1 MKKHS
6 SRPYAVTLLMLV
18 VLVFVAWGTQGL
30 FSAVAP
36 GEEAPNFQVRDLSGN
51 AVELEDNRGKVV
63 MVNIWATWCAP
74 CLEELPMFES
84 VHNRIGHEVT
94 FLGVNVSDSPTRAN
108 ELIADAGISYQM
120 GRDPEGNFLVGL
132 GIVGLPATVFID
144 SEGTIVDV
152 HMGQIS
158 DEDLDKK
165 ISWVH
170 K

>member
-1 MKKHS
+1 M
-6 SRPYAVTLLMLV
+6 RRLFIAVILFLLVGVFIFFWNNQKDDQISEDVLSVSFALNEGRNTTLKELVSEKNQPLV
-18 VLVFVAWGTQGL
+18 V
-30 FSAVAP
+30 
-36 GEEAPNFQVRDLSGN
+36 NF
-51 AVELEDNRGKVV
+51 
-63 MVNIWATWCAP
+63 WATWCAP

-94 FLGVNVSDSPTRAN
+94 FLGVNVSDSPTKAN

-158 DEDLDKK
+158 DADLDKK

>member
-1 MKKHS
+1 MRRLFIAAILFLLVGAFIFFWNNQKDDQIS
-6 SRPYAVTLLMLV
+6 EDVLSVSFALNEGRNTTLKEFVSEKNQPLV
-18 VLVFVAWGTQGL
+18 V
-30 FSAVAP
+30 
-36 GEEAPNFQVRDLSGN
+36 NF
-51 AVELEDNRGKVV
+51 
-63 MVNIWATWCAP
+63 WATWCAP

-94 FLGVNVSDSPTRAN
+94 FLGINVSDSPTKAN
-108 ELIADAGISYQM
+108 EMIADAGISYQM

-158 DEDLDKK
+158 DADLDKK

>member
-1 MKKHS
+1 MRRLFIAAILFLLVGAFIFFWNNQKDDQIS
-6 SRPYAVTLLMLV
+6 EDVLSVSFALNEGRNTTLKELVSEKNQPLV
-18 VLVFVAWGTQGL
+18 V
-30 FSAVAP
+30 
-36 GEEAPNFQVRDLSGN
+36 NF
-51 AVELEDNRGKVV
+51 
-63 MVNIWATWCAP
+63 WATWCAP

-94 FLGVNVSDSPTRAN
+94 FLGINVSDSPTKAN
-108 ELIADAGISYQM
+108 EMIADAGISYQM

-144 SEGTIVDV
+144 NEGTIVDV

-158 DEDLDKK
+158 DADLDKK

>member
-1 MKKHS
+1 MRRLFIAAILFLLVGAFIFFWNNQKDDQIS
-6 SRPYAVTLLMLV
+6 EDVLSVSFALNEGRNTTLKELVSEKNQPLV
-18 VLVFVAWGTQGL
+18 V
-30 FSAVAP
+30 
-36 GEEAPNFQVRDLSGN
+36 NF
-51 AVELEDNRGKVV
+51 
-63 MVNIWATWCAP
+63 WATWCAP

-94 FLGVNVSDSPTRAN
+94 FLGVNVSDSPTKAN
-108 ELIADAGISYQM
+108 EMIADAGISYQM

-158 DEDLDKK
+158 DADLDKK

>member
-1 MKKHS
+1 MVGAFIFFWNNQKDDQIS
-6 SRPYAVTLLMLV
+6 EDVLSVSFALNEGRNTTLKELVSEKNQPLV
-18 VLVFVAWGTQGL
+18 V
-30 FSAVAP
+30 
-36 GEEAPNFQVRDLSGN
+36 NF
-51 AVELEDNRGKVV
+51 
-63 MVNIWATWCAP
+63 WATWCAP

-94 FLGVNVSDSPTRAN
+94 FLGINVSDSPTKAN
-108 ELIADAGISYQM
+108 EMIADAGISYQM

-158 DEDLDKK
+158 DADLDKK

>member
-1 MKKHS
+1 MRRLFIAAILFLLVGAFIFFWNNQKDDQIS
-6 SRPYAVTLLMLV
+6 EDVLSVSFALNEGRNTTLKEFVSEKNQPLV
-18 VLVFVAWGTQGL
+18 V
-30 FSAVAP
+30 
-36 GEEAPNFQVRDLSGN
+36 NF
-51 AVELEDNRGKVV
+51 
-63 MVNIWATWCAP
+63 WATWCAP

-94 FLGVNVSDSPTRAN
+94 FLGINVSDSPTKAN
-108 ELIADAGISYQM
+108 EMIVDAGISYQM

-158 DEDLDKK
+158 DADLDKK

>member
-1 MKKHS
+1 MRRLFIAAILFLLVGAFIFFWNNQKDDQIS
-6 SRPYAVTLLMLV
+6 EDVLSVSFALNEGRNTTLKELVSEKNKPLV
-18 VLVFVAWGTQGL
+18 V
-30 FSAVAP
+30 
-36 GEEAPNFQVRDLSGN
+36 NF
-51 AVELEDNRGKVV
+51 
-63 MVNIWATWCAP
+63 WATWCAP

-94 FLGVNVSDSPTRAN
+94 FLGINVSDSPTKAN
-108 ELIADAGISYQM
+108 EMIIDAGISYQM

-158 DEDLDKK
+158 DADLDKK

>member
-1 MKKHS
+1 MRRLFIAAILFLLVGAFIFFWNNQKDDQIPEDVLS
-6 SRPYAVTLLMLV
+6 VSFALNEGRNTTLKELVSEKNKPLV
-18 VLVFVAWGTQGL
+18 V
-30 FSAVAP
+30 
-36 GEEAPNFQVRDLSGN
+36 NF
-51 AVELEDNRGKVV
+51 
-63 MVNIWATWCAP
+63 WATWCAP

-94 FLGVNVSDSPTRAN
+94 FLGINVSDSPTKAN
-108 ELIADAGISYQM
+108 EMIIDAGISYQM

-158 DEDLDKK
+158 DADLDKK

>member
-1 MKKHS
+1 MRRLFIAAILFLLVGAFIFFWNNQKDDQIS
-6 SRPYAVTLLMLV
+6 EDVLSVSFALNEVGNTTLKELVSEKNQPLV
-18 VLVFVAWGTQGL
+18 V
-30 FSAVAP
+30 
-36 GEEAPNFQVRDLSGN
+36 NF
-51 AVELEDNRGKVV
+51 
-63 MVNIWATWCAP
+63 WATWCAP

-94 FLGVNVSDSPTRAN
+94 FLGINVSDSPTKAN
-108 ELIADAGISYQM
+108 EMIADAGISYQM

-158 DEDLDKK
+158 DADLDKK

>member
-1 MKKHS
+1 MRRLFIAAILFLLVGAFIFFWNNQKDDQIS
-6 SRPYAVTLLMLV
+6 EDVLSVSFALNEGRNTTLKELVSEKNQPLV
-18 VLVFVAWGTQGL
+18 V
-30 FSAVAP
+30 
-36 GEEAPNFQVRDLSGN
+36 NF
-51 AVELEDNRGKVV
+51 
-63 MVNIWATWCAP
+63 WATWCAP

-94 FLGVNVSDSPTRAN
+94 FLGVNVSDSPTKAN

-158 DEDLDKK
+158 DADLDKK

>member
-1 MKKHS
+1 VRRLFIAAILFLLVGAFIFFWNNQKDDQIS
-6 SRPYAVTLLMLV
+6 EDVLSVSFALNEGRNTTLKELVSEKNQPLV
-18 VLVFVAWGTQGL
+18 V
-30 FSAVAP
+30 
-36 GEEAPNFQVRDLSGN
+36 NF
-51 AVELEDNRGKVV
+51 
-63 MVNIWATWCAP
+63 WATWCAP

-94 FLGVNVSDSPTRAN
+94 FLGINVSDSPTKAN
-108 ELIADAGISYQM
+108 EMIADAGISYQM

-158 DEDLDKK
+158 DADLDKK

>member
-1 MKKHS
+1 MRRLFIAAILFLLVGAFIFFWNNQKDDQIS
-6 SRPYAVTLLMLV
+6 EDVLSVSFALNEGRNTTLKELVSEKNQPLV
-18 VLVFVAWGTQGL
+18 V
-30 FSAVAP
+30 
-36 GEEAPNFQVRDLSGN
+36 NF
-51 AVELEDNRGKVV
+51 
-63 MVNIWATWCAP
+63 WATWCAP

-94 FLGVNVSDSPTRAN
+94 FLGINVSDSPTKAN

-158 DEDLDKK
+158 DADLDKK

>member
-1 MKKHS
+1 MRRLFIAAILFLLVGAFIFFWNNQKDDQIS
-6 SRPYAVTLLMLV
+6 EDVLSLSFALNEGRNTTLKELVSEKNQPLV
-18 VLVFVAWGTQGL
+18 V
-30 FSAVAP
+30 
-36 GEEAPNFQVRDLSGN
+36 NF
-51 AVELEDNRGKVV
+51 
-63 MVNIWATWCAP
+63 WATWCAP

-94 FLGVNVSDSPTRAN
+94 FLGVNVSDSPTKAN

-158 DEDLDKK
+158 DADLDKK

>member
-1 MKKHS
+1 M
-6 SRPYAVTLLMLV
+6 RRLFIAVILFLLVGAFIFFWNNQKDDQISEDVLSVSFALNEGRNITLKELV
-18 VLVFVAWGTQGL
+18 SEKNQPFV
-30 FSAVAP
+30 V
-36 GEEAPNFQVRDLSGN
+36 NF
-51 AVELEDNRGKVV
+51 
-63 MVNIWATWCAP
+63 WATWCAP

-94 FLGVNVSDSPTRAN
+94 FLGINVSDSPTKAN
-108 ELIADAGISYQM
+108 EMIADAGISYQM

-158 DEDLDKK
+158 DADLDKK

>member
-1 MKKHS
+1 MRRLFIAAILFLLVGAFIFFWNNQKDDQIS
-6 SRPYAVTLLMLV
+6 EDVLSLSFALNEGRNTTLKELVSEKNQPLV
-18 VLVFVAWGTQGL
+18 V
-30 FSAVAP
+30 
-36 GEEAPNFQVRDLSGN
+36 NF
-51 AVELEDNRGKVV
+51 
-63 MVNIWATWCAP
+63 WATWCAP

-94 FLGVNVSDSPTRAN
+94 FLGINVSDSPTKAN
-108 ELIADAGISYQM
+108 EMIADAGISYQM

-158 DEDLDKK
+158 DADLDKK

>member
-1 MKKHS
+1 MRRLFIAAILFLLVGAFIFFWNNQKDDQIS
-6 SRPYAVTLLMLV
+6 EDVLSLSFALNEGRNTTLKELVSEKNQPLV
-18 VLVFVAWGTQGL
+18 V
-30 FSAVAP
+30 
-36 GEEAPNFQVRDLSGN
+36 NF
-51 AVELEDNRGKVV
+51 
-63 MVNIWATWCAP
+63 WATWCAP

-94 FLGVNVSDSPTRAN
+94 FLGINVSDSPTKAN
-108 ELIADAGISYQM
+108 EMIADTGISYQM

-158 DEDLDKK
+158 DADLDKK

>member
-1 MKKHS
+1 MRRLFIAAILFLLVGAFIFFWNNQKDDQIS
-6 SRPYAVTLLMLV
+6 EDVLSVSFALNEGRNTTLTELVSEKNQPLV
-18 VLVFVAWGTQGL
+18 V
-30 FSAVAP
+30 
-36 GEEAPNFQVRDLSGN
+36 NF
-51 AVELEDNRGKVV
+51 
-63 MVNIWATWCAP
+63 WATWCAP

-94 FLGVNVSDSPTRAN
+94 FLGINVSDSPTKAN
-108 ELIADAGISYQM
+108 EMIADAGISYQM

-158 DEDLDKK
+158 DADLDKK

>member
-1 MKKHS
+1 MRRLFITVILFLLVGVFIFFWNNQKDDQIS
-6 SRPYAVTLLMLV
+6 EDVLSVSFALNEGRNTTLKELVSEKNQPLV
-18 VLVFVAWGTQGL
+18 V
-30 FSAVAP
+30 
-36 GEEAPNFQVRDLSGN
+36 NF
-51 AVELEDNRGKVV
+51 
-63 MVNIWATWCAP
+63 WATWCAP
-74 CLEELPMFES
+74 CLEDLPMFES

-94 FLGVNVSDSPTRAN
+94 FLGVNVSDSPTKAN

-158 DEDLDKK
+158 DADLDKK

>member
-1 MKKHS
+1 MRRLFITVILFLLVGVFIFFWNNQKDDQIS
-6 SRPYAVTLLMLV
+6 EDVLSVSFALNEGRNTTLKELVSEKNQPLV
-18 VLVFVAWGTQGL
+18 V
-30 FSAVAP
+30 
-36 GEEAPNFQVRDLSGN
+36 NF
-51 AVELEDNRGKVV
+51 
-63 MVNIWATWCAP
+63 WATWCAP

-94 FLGVNVSDSPTRAN
+94 FLGVNVSDSPTKAN

-158 DEDLDKK
+158 DADLDKK

>member
-1 MKKHS
+1 MRRLFIAAILFLLVGAFIFFWNNQKDDQIS
-6 SRPYAVTLLMLV
+6 EDVLSVSFALNEGRNTTLKELVSEKNKPLV
-18 VLVFVAWGTQGL
+18 V
-30 FSAVAP
+30 
-36 GEEAPNFQVRDLSGN
+36 NF
-51 AVELEDNRGKVV
+51 
-63 MVNIWATWCAP
+63 WATWCAP

-94 FLGVNVSDSPTRAN
+94 FLGINVSDSPTKAN
-108 ELIADAGISYQM
+108 EMIIDAGISYQM
-120 GRDPEGNFLVGL
+120 GRDPEGNFLIGL

-158 DEDLDKK
+158 DADLDKK

>member
-1 MKKHS
+1 VRRLFIAAILFLLVGAFIFFWNNQKDDQIS
-6 SRPYAVTLLMLV
+6 EDVLSLSFALNEGRNTTLKELVSEKNQPLV
-18 VLVFVAWGTQGL
+18 V
-30 FSAVAP
+30 
-36 GEEAPNFQVRDLSGN
+36 NF
-51 AVELEDNRGKVV
+51 
-63 MVNIWATWCAP
+63 WATWCAP

-94 FLGVNVSDSPTRAN
+94 FLGINVSDSPTKAN
-108 ELIADAGISYQM
+108 EMIADTGISYQM

-158 DEDLDKK
+158 DADLDKK

>member
-1 MKKHS
+1 MRRLFIAAILFLLVGAFIFFWNNQKDDQIS
-6 SRPYAVTLLMLV
+6 EDVLSVSFALNEGRNTTLKELVSEKNQPLV
-18 VLVFVAWGTQGL
+18 V
-30 FSAVAP
+30 
-36 GEEAPNFQVRDLSGN
+36 NF
-51 AVELEDNRGKVV
+51 
-63 MVNIWATWCAP
+63 WATWCAP

-94 FLGVNVSDSPTRAN
+94 FLGINVSDSPTKAN
-108 ELIADAGISYQM
+108 EMIIDAGISYQM

-158 DEDLDKK
+158 DADLDKK

>member
-1 MKKHS
+1 MRRLFIAAILFLLVGAFIFFWNNQKDDQIS
-6 SRPYAVTLLMLV
+6 EDVLSVSFALNEGRNTTLKELVSEKNQPLV
-18 VLVFVAWGTQGL
+18 V
-30 FSAVAP
+30 
-36 GEEAPNFQVRDLSGN
+36 NF
-51 AVELEDNRGKVV
+51 
-63 MVNIWATWCAP
+63 WATWCAP

-94 FLGVNVSDSPTRAN
+94 FLGINVSDSPTKAN
-108 ELIADAGISYQM
+108 EMIADAGISYQM

-158 DEDLDKK
+158 DADLDKK

>member
-1 MKKHS
+1 MRRLFIAAILFLLVGAFIFFWNNQKDDQIS
-6 SRPYAVTLLMLV
+6 EDVLSVSFALNERRNTTLKELVSEKNQPLV
-18 VLVFVAWGTQGL
+18 V
-30 FSAVAP
+30 
-36 GEEAPNFQVRDLSGN
+36 NF
-51 AVELEDNRGKVV
+51 
-63 MVNIWATWCAP
+63 WATWCAP

-94 FLGVNVSDSPTRAN
+94 FLGINVSDSPTKAN
-108 ELIADAGISYQM
+108 EMIADAGISYQM

-158 DEDLDKK
+158 DTDLDKK

>member
-1 MKKHS
+1 MRRLFITVILFLLVGVFIFFWNNQKDDQIS
-6 SRPYAVTLLMLV
+6 EDVLSLSFALNEGRNTTLKELVSEKNQPLV
-18 VLVFVAWGTQGL
+18 V
-30 FSAVAP
+30 
-36 GEEAPNFQVRDLSGN
+36 NF
-51 AVELEDNRGKVV
+51 
-63 MVNIWATWCAP
+63 WATWCAP

-94 FLGVNVSDSPTRAN
+94 FLGVNVSDSPTKAN

-158 DEDLDKK
+158 DADLDKK

>member
-1 MKKHS
+1 MRRLFITVILFLLVGVFIFFWNNQKDDQIS
-6 SRPYAVTLLMLV
+6 EDVLSVSFALNEGRNTTLKELVSEKNQPLV
-18 VLVFVAWGTQGL
+18 V
-30 FSAVAP
+30 
-36 GEEAPNFQVRDLSGN
+36 NF
-51 AVELEDNRGKVV
+51 
-63 MVNIWATWCAP
+63 WATWCAP

-94 FLGVNVSDSPTRAN
+94 FLGINVSDSPTKAN
-108 ELIADAGISYQM
+108 EMIADAGISYQM

-158 DEDLDKK
+158 DADLDKK

>member
-1 MKKHS
+1 MRRLFIAAILFLLVGAFIFFWNNQKDDQIS
-6 SRPYAVTLLMLV
+6 EDVLSVSFALNEGRNTTLKELVSEKNQPLV
-18 VLVFVAWGTQGL
+18 V
-30 FSAVAP
+30 
-36 GEEAPNFQVRDLSGN
+36 NF
-51 AVELEDNRGKVV
+51 
-63 MVNIWATWCAP
+63 WATWCAP

-94 FLGVNVSDSPTRAN
+94 FLVVNVSDSPTKAN

-158 DEDLDKK
+158 DADLDKK

>member
-1 MKKHS
+1 MRRLFIAAILFLLVGAFIFFWNNQKDDQIS
-6 SRPYAVTLLMLV
+6 EDVLSVSFALNEGRNTTLKELVSEKNQPLV
-18 VLVFVAWGTQGL
+18 V
-30 FSAVAP
+30 
-36 GEEAPNFQVRDLSGN
+36 NF
-51 AVELEDNRGKVV
+51 
-63 MVNIWATWCAP
+63 WATWCAP

-94 FLGVNVSDSPTRAN
+94 FLGINVSDSPTKAN
-108 ELIADAGISYQM
+108 EMIADAGISYQM

-165 ISWVH
+165 ISRVH

>member
-1 MKKHS
+1 MRRLFIAAILFLLVGAFIFFWNNQKDDQIS
-6 SRPYAVTLLMLV
+6 EDVLSVSFALNEGRNTTLKELVSEKNQPLV
-18 VLVFVAWGTQGL
+18 V
-30 FSAVAP
+30 
-36 GEEAPNFQVRDLSGN
+36 NF
-51 AVELEDNRGKVV
+51 
-63 MVNIWATWCAP
+63 WATWCAP

-94 FLGVNVSDSPTRAN
+94 FLGINVSDSPTKAN

>member
-1 MKKHS
+1 MRRLFIAAILFLLVGAFIFFWNNQKDDQIS
-6 SRPYAVTLLMLV
+6 EDVLSLSFALNEGRNTTLKELVSEKNQPLV
-18 VLVFVAWGTQGL
+18 V
-30 FSAVAP
+30 
-36 GEEAPNFQVRDLSGN
+36 NF
-51 AVELEDNRGKVV
+51 
-63 MVNIWATWCAP
+63 WATWCAP

-94 FLGVNVSDSPTRAN
+94 FLGINVSDSPTKAN

-158 DEDLDKK
+158 DADLDKK

>member
-1 MKKHS
+1 MRRLFIAAILFLLVGAFIFFWNNQKDDQIS
-6 SRPYAVTLLMLV
+6 EDVLSVSFALNEGRNTTLKELVSEKNQPLV
-18 VLVFVAWGTQGL
+18 V
-30 FSAVAP
+30 
-36 GEEAPNFQVRDLSGN
+36 NF
-51 AVELEDNRGKVV
+51 
-63 MVNIWATWCAP
+63 WATWCAP

-84 VHNRIGHEVT
+84 VNNRIGHEVT
-94 FLGVNVSDSPTRAN
+94 FLGINVSDSPTKAN
-108 ELIADAGISYQM
+108 EMIADAGISYQM

-158 DEDLDKK
+158 DADLDKK

>member
-1 MKKHS
+1 MRRLFIAAILFLLVGAFIFFWNNQKDDQIS
-6 SRPYAVTLLMLV
+6 EDVLSVSFALNEGRNTTLKELVSEKNQPLV
-18 VLVFVAWGTQGL
+18 V
-30 FSAVAP
+30 
-36 GEEAPNFQVRDLSGN
+36 NF
-51 AVELEDNRGKVV
+51 
-63 MVNIWATWCAP
+63 WATWCAP

-94 FLGVNVSDSPTRAN
+94 FLGVNVSDSPTKAN
-108 ELIADAGISYQM
+108 ELIVDAGISYQM

-158 DEDLDKK
+158 DADLDKK

>member
-1 MKKHS
+1 M
-6 SRPYAVTLLMLV
+6 
-18 VLVFVAWGTQGL
+18 AWE
-30 FSAVAP
+30 S
-36 GEEAPNFQVRDLSGN
+36 
-51 AVELEDNRGKVV
+51 
-63 MVNIWATWCAP
+63 TWCAP

-94 FLGVNVSDSPTRAN
+94 FLGVNVSDSPTKAN

-158 DEDLDKK
+158 DADLDKK

>member
-1 MKKHS
+1 MRRLFIAAILFLLVGAFIFFWNNQKDDQIS
-6 SRPYAVTLLMLV
+6 EDVLSVSFALNEGRNITLKELVSEKNQPLV
-18 VLVFVAWGTQGL
+18 V
-30 FSAVAP
+30 
-36 GEEAPNFQVRDLSGN
+36 NF
-51 AVELEDNRGKVV
+51 
-63 MVNIWATWCAP
+63 WATWCAP

-94 FLGVNVSDSPTRAN
+94 FLGINVSDSPTKAN
-108 ELIADAGISYQM
+108 EMIADAGISYQM

-158 DEDLDKK
+158 DADLDKK

>member
-1 MKKHS
+1 MRRLFIAAILFLLVGAFIFFCNNQKDDQIS
-6 SRPYAVTLLMLV
+6 EDVLSVSFALNEGRNTTLKELVSEKNQPLV
-18 VLVFVAWGTQGL
+18 V
-30 FSAVAP
+30 
-36 GEEAPNFQVRDLSGN
+36 NF
-51 AVELEDNRGKVV
+51 
-63 MVNIWATWCAP
+63 WATWCAP

-94 FLGVNVSDSPTRAN
+94 FLGINVSDSPTKAN
-108 ELIADAGISYQM
+108 EMIADAGISYQM

-158 DEDLDKK
+158 DADLDKK